1 MRLNKFLR
9 IDQVVVG
16 CREEF
21 PYLYVWNDMYKC
33 CDATFL
39 NISGDRKECLKR
51 LEIHIY
57 KLMYINPDCSSGDL
71 IDDITELLTS
81 KVHDGVRLLESD
93 VWNMVYELK
102 NKEIPNNIRDIVH
115 SFKKVEWKENIS
127 SLLVLNEDQY
137 GRYLRL
143 DEHSRVDY
151 KKQIL
156 RNIKM
161 NEARKCINKVKSDNN
176 YEKVMVAIDILRED
190 NSEYSVNIKDI
201 CNTSNLS
208 EPTVR
213 KYLDKCCENLNAV
226 NGYTAIKN
234 KRVEL
239 VLEKDNE
246 LFEACLRLKDKGSKI
261 NKLRLFK
268 ETGIS
273 RITIDRHWDKI
284 ESFLST
290 I

>member
-1 MRLNKFLR
+1 MKLDKFLR
-9 IDQVVVG
+9 IDQVEVG

-21 PYLYVWNDMYKC
+21 PYLYVWNDMYRC

-39 NISGDRKECLKR
+39 NISGSRKDCLKR
-51 LEIHIY
+51 LETHIY
-57 KLMYINPDCSSGDL
+57 KLMYINPDCNSNDL
-71 IDDITELLTS
+71 IEDITEVLTS
-81 KVHDGVRLLESD
+81 KVSDGIKLLESD
-93 VWNMVYELK
+93 VWNMVYDLRK
-102 NKEIPNNIRDIVH
+102 KDIPSNIRDIVH
-115 SFKKVEWKENIS
+115 SFKKVEWKNNTA
-127 SLLVLNEDQY
+127 SLLVLNEEQY

-143 DEHSRVDY
+143 DEDSRGDY

-161 NEARKCINKVKSDNN
+161 NEARNCINKVKSDNN
-176 YEKVMVAIDILRED
+176 YEKVMVAVDILREESAD
-190 NSEYSVNIKDI
+190 YSISIKDV
-201 CNTSNLS
+201 CDTSNLS

-234 KRVEL
+234 KRIEL

-261 NKLRLFK
+261 NKLRLSK

-284 ESFLST
+284 ENFIKS